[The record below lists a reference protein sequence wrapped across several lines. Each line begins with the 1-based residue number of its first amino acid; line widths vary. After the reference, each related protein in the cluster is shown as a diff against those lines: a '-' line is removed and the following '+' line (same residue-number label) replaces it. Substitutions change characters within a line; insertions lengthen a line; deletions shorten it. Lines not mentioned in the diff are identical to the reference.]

1 MPVDM
6 NSFCNVS
13 TYYPNQILGDVSFLF
28 ICKDLLRSLELLCCN
43 ENLVGKYNGSVMVK
57 LHDINI
63 ELVCCIDNL
72 IKKCNEFVILY
83 VESYAKNLGVKVK

>member
-1 MPVDM
+1 
-6 NSFCNVS
+6 
-13 TYYPNQILGDVSFLF
+13 
-28 ICKDLLRSLELLCCN
+28 
-43 ENLVGKYNGSVMVK
+43 MVK

-83 VESYAKNLGVKVK
+83 VESYAKNLGVRVK